1 MVIFQKVEEIADGG
15 SILIFIFRDRE
26 QVNQMYLSMSKKQE
40 TQWLSESDLLTLE
53 ESGQL

>member
-26 QVNQMYLSMSKKQE
+26 QLNQMYLSMSKKQE

>member
-26 QVNQMYLSMSKKQE
+26 QVNQMYLSMSKK
-40 TQWLSESDLLTLE
+40 
-53 ESGQL
+53 